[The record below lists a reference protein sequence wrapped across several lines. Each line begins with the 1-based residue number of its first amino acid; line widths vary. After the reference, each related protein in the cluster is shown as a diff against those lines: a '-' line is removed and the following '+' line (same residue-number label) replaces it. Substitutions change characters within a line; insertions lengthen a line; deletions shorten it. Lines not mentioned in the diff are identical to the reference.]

1 LSFEEEEDGEP
12 LLCWLLCLELGTR
25 RLWSSVMELGSGFGR
40 RSTED
45 DEKEEEVDAKGFG
58 MKGGEG

>member
-1 LSFEEEEDGEP
+1 
-12 LLCWLLCLELGTR
+12 
-25 RLWSSVMELGSGFGR
+25 MELGSGFGR